1 VYDVVYDLQKM
12 LAPCGPP
19 PVQEE
24 DADEKEDE
32 ETK

>member
-1 VYDVVYDLQKM
+1 VYIYDLQKM

-24 DADEKEDE
+24 EADEKEDE
-32 ETK
+32 DTK